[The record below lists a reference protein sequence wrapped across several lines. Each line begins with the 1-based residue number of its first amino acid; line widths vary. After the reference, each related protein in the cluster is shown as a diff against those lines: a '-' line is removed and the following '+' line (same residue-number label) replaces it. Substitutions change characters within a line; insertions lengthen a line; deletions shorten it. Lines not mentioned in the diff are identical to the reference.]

1 MKTCWNALKKSWVIG
16 LRGRNV
22 ITHMPNMPS
31 EFREAFAKL

>member
-1 MKTCWNALKKSWVIG
+1 MPNMPSEFREAF
-16 LRGRNV
+16 V